1 MGKTPQSKL
10 EANKRWRERHREQKR
25 EIDQRYRE
33 AHREEIRE
41 VDRQYREAHREE
53 RNATIR
59 EKRKSG
65 EWRPTRPGRKPI
77 YSSRS
82 RAKVRQ
88 QIIAA
93 LGGKCQR
100 CGFDDW
106 RALQVDHVNGGGS
119 RHRSTYVSMSRYY
132 KDILASAQAQSGEY
146 QLLCANCN
154 QVKRYEAGE
163 KSILLSEQPKPSE

>member
-1 MGKTPQSKL
+1 MGKTPQAKL
-10 EANKRWRERHREQKR
+10 DANKRWRERHQEQKR
-25 EIDQRYRE
+25 ETDQRYRK
-33 AHREEIRE
+33 AHREAIRD

-65 EWRPTRPGRKPI
+65 EWKPSAP
-77 YSSRS
+77 SSRS
-82 RAKVRQ
+82 RAKLRQ
-88 QIIAA
+88 QIVAA

-106 RALQVDHVNGGGS
+106 RALQVDHINGGGT
-119 RHRSTYVSMSRYY
+119 RHRGSYVSMHRYY

-154 QVKRYEAGE
+154 QIKRYEAGE
-163 KSILLSEQPKPSE
+163 QSILLFE

>member
-25 EIDQRYRE
+25 EIDQRYRA
-33 AHREEIRE
+33 AHREAIRE
-41 VDRQYREAHREE
+41 TDQQYREAHREE

-59 EKRKSG
+59 QKRKSG
-65 EWRPTRPGRKPI
+65 EWKPNKGGRKPI
-77 YSSRS
+77 YTFRSRS
-82 RAKVRQ
+82 KLRQ
-88 QIIAA
+88 QVIEA
-93 LGGKCQR
+93 LGGKCRQ

-106 RALQVDHVNGGGS
+106 RALQVDHINGGGTQ
-119 RHRSTYVSMSRYY
+119 HRRTYVSMYRYY

-154 QVKRYEAGE
+154 QIKRYEEGE
-163 KSILLSEQPKPSE
+163 RYTLAFD